1 MQKTFKTFAF
11 AFLTVCLTSGAVAV
25 MGCGNRGAGVYR
37 PTFTLSE
44 SVPKSKIG
52 PTVKKALLARR
63 WVIEKE
69 APGMVQA
76 RYVRAQI
83 SCTIKVTYT
92 GHEVKIDYVDS
103 QNLKYSKNGESEKI
117 HRKYKLWIQNL
128 ERDIQ
133 VYANQG

>member
-1 MQKTFKTFAF
+1 MGHTVKKFVILMSLVVMGSG
-11 AFLTVCLTSGAVAV
+11 FL
-25 MGCGNRGAGVYR
+25 MINGCGNRGAGVYR
-37 PTFTLSE
+37 PTFMVSS

-63 WVIEKE
+63 WTIEKE

-76 RYVRAQI
+76 RYMRAQI
-83 SCTIKVTYT
+83 SCTIKITYND
-92 GHEVKIDYVDS
+92 HQVKIDYVDS
-103 QNLKYSKNGESEKI
+103 QNLKYSKNGDTERI